1 FAFFF
6 LLLQPLWGS
15 WVNVIQSPIFVS
27 GSTKESTRIS
37 FKCSVDNGYNLFW
50 YRQLPGKT
58 ELEVLGVVYSYTK
71 KLEEVGNDFKGRL
84 NENVIDSSSRRNM
97 HLDLSKL
104 QANDTGLYL
113 CAAVSTVK
121 EKGTVAAFV
130 GSGSAVTCDDQPRPS
145 VILLSPVCHKK
156 RITLVCLAQGFHYEW
171 PLDVI
176 WERDGQK
183 ITRLSSATEP
193 VRKEGECNFA
203 TASRLSVLAE
213 EWQKGHNYSCHVN
226 QTGPT
231 QNIWV
236 ASFAN

>member
-1 FAFFF
+1 MNDFALKTIYSEANRCSKPAALQQLLFISNRTPSSKKANGEGAF
-6 LLLQPLWGS
+6 LSSHCTSFLPELRSKGLKGVWA
-15 WVNVIQSPIFVS
+15 S
-27 GSTKESTRIS
+27 GSHPKTVLAAT
-37 FKCSVDNGYNLFW
+37 LPA
-50 YRQLPGKT
+50 QLK
-58 ELEVLGVVYSYTK
+58 VLGNFYSGDRDLQEKHKDWQNRLKVY
-71 KLEEVGNDFKGRL
+71 KGYF
-84 NENVIDSSSRRNM
+84 SSA
-97 HLDLSKL
+97 DPK
-104 QANDTGLYL
+104 
-113 CAAVSTVK
+113 
-121 EKGTVAAFV
+121 
-130 GSGSAVTCDDQPRPS
+130 CDDQPRPS

>member
-1 FAFFF
+1 D
-6 LLLQPLWGS
+6 P
-15 WVNVIQSPIFVS
+15 
-27 GSTKESTRIS
+27 K
-37 FKCSVDNGYNLFW
+37 
-50 YRQLPGKT
+50 
-58 ELEVLGVVYSYTK
+58 
-71 KLEEVGNDFKGRL
+71 
-84 NENVIDSSSRRNM
+84 
-97 HLDLSKL
+97 
-104 QANDTGLYL
+104 
-113 CAAVSTVK
+113 
-121 EKGTVAAFV
+121 
-130 GSGSAVTCDDQPRPS
+130 CDDQPRPS

-226 QTGPT
+226 QTGQVVGDSVEGIPDYKT
-231 QNIWV
+231 ESTSGVSEVQLSLYAGQFIFLLLGAKSLAYSV
-236 ASFAN
+236 ILGIYKIYRKKGL

>member
-1 FAFFF
+1 V
-6 LLLQPLWGS
+6 S
-15 WVNVIQSPIFVS
+15 WATPSFVN
-27 GSTKESTRIS
+27 GSTGTEIS
-37 FKCSVDNGYNLFW
+37 FRCSVDEANYKLFW
-50 YRQLPGKT
+50 YQQLPGKT
-58 ELEVLGVVYSYTK
+58 ELKVLGNFYSGDRDLQEK
-71 KLEEVGNDFKGRL
+71 HKDWQNRL
-84 NENVIDSSSRRNM
+84 KAKWEDSNSRKMR
-97 HLDLSKL
+97 LDLLRL
-104 QANDTGLYL
+104 QANDTGFYL
-113 CAAVSTVK
+113 CAAVYTVN
-121 EKGTVAAFV
+121 EVGIEAGTKLNPK
-130 GSGSAVTCDDQPRPS
+130 CDDQPRPS

>member
-1 FAFFF
+1 RAWTPSFIRAPFSSKFHRPPLTLFFQS
-6 LLLQPLWGS
+6 LLGLTQTPS
-15 WVNVIQSPIFVS
+15 FVN
-27 GSTKESTRIS
+27 GSTGTEIS
-37 FKCSVDNGYNLFW
+37 FRCSVDEANYKLFW
-50 YRQLPGKT
+50 YQQLPGKT
-58 ELEVLGVVYSYTK
+58 ELK
-71 KLEEVGNDFKGRL
+71 NRL
-84 NENVIDSSSRRNM
+84 KAKWEDSNSRKMR
-97 HLDLSKL
+97 LDLLRL
-104 QANDTGLYL
+104 QANDTGFYL
-113 CAAVSTVK
+113 CAGYFS
-121 EKGTVAAFV
+121 
-130 GSGSAVTCDDQPRPS
+130 SADPKCDDQPRPS

-226 QTGPT
+226 QTGQVVGDSVEGIPDYKT
-231 QNIWV
+231 GKEMLGNLSKQQGDE
-236 ASFAN
+236 